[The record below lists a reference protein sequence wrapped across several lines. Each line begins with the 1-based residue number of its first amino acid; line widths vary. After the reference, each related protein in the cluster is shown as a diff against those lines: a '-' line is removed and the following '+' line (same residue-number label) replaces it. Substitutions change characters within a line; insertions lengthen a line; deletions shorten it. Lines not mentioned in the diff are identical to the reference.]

1 MLGLE
6 EEQVVEIS
14 GDNAKYEVINWERN
28 LKIATGAL
36 VPDWLKK

>member
-14 GDNAKYEVINWERN
+14 GDHAKYKVNMKSYSPASLLEESAN
-28 LKIATGAL
+28 LCLT
-36 VPDWLKK
+36 V

>member
-14 GDNAKYEVINWERN
+14 GDNPKYEVNN
-28 LKIATGAL
+28 FNFAL
-36 VPDWLKK
+36 IEPLISNIGQV